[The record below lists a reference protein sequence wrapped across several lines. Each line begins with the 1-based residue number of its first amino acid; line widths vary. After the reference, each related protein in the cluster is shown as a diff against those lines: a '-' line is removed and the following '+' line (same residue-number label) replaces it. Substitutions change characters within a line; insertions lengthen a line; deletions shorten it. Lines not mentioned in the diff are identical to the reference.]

1 MPAKIKYL
9 VTLLLLLACGASL
22 AAEGTGLQL
31 VQSLVLPGLSQVR
44 HGRNYGYGMLT
55 AEAALISSLLY
66 LNEEAQLKTQEYYE
80 YALKYAHI
88 TPGDHADSYLRDLS
102 KFNSS
107 GYEAGGYNAWVR
119 QEALRL
125 FPQDPAQQQIY
136 IDENIYL
143 DDQAWNWDSVDNR
156 GQYVQI
162 RTEAQNMRDYRMLAV
177 GVMIVNH
184 LISGIDVLRYNAKDN
199 KAQVWLDIKDR
210 SPMLMLGLE
219 F

>member
-9 VTLLLLLACGASL
+9 VTLLLLLACGAIL

-210 SPMLMLGLE
+210 RPMLMLGLE

>member
-88 TPGDHADSYLRDLS
+88 TPGDLADSYLRDLS

-210 SPMLMLGLE
+210 RPMLMLGLE

>member
-210 SPMLMLGLE
+210 RPMLMLDLE

>member
-88 TPGDHADSYLRDLS
+88 TPGDLADSYLRDLS

>member
-125 FPQDPAQQQIY
+125 FPHDPAQQQIY

-210 SPMLMLGLE
+210 RPMLMLGLE

>member
-9 VTLLLLLACGASL
+9 VTLLLLLAFGTTL
-22 AAEGTGLQL
+22 AAESTGLQL
-31 VQSLVLPGLSQVR
+31 VQSLVLPGLSQIR

-55 AEAALISSLLY
+55 AEAALISSMLY
-66 LNEEAQLKTQEYYE
+66 LNQEAQLKTREYYE

-88 TPGDHADSYLRDLS
+88 EPGDHPESYLRDIS
-102 KFNSS
+102 KYNSS
-107 GYEAGGYNAWVR
+107 GYEAGGYNAWVY

-125 FPQDPAQQQIY
+125 FPHDPDQRQIY
-136 IDENIYL
+136 IDENIYPDNL
-143 DDQAWNWDSVDNR
+143 AWNWDSVENR

-162 RTEAQNMRDYRMLAV
+162 RTEAQNMRDYRMMAV

-184 LISGIDVLRYNAKDN
+184 LISGIDVLRYNAKN
-199 KAQVWLDIKDR
+199 KQAHVWLDIKDR
-210 SPMLMLGLE
+210 SPVLMLGLD

>member
-210 SPMLMLGLE
+210 RPMLMLGLE